1 MRFETEGTLG
11 RATAAGELEPEA
23 ASDLATVALARA
35 AAARLSTLL
44 VDFRELR
51 LKRPLSVA
59 ESYAL
64 GKHLARAG
72 GGLSKVAFLVA
83 SGCAEPNSFALAVAG
98 NRGLPAASF
107 QDEERALRWL
117 ER

>member
-11 RATAAGELEPEA
+11 RVTAGGELEPDA
-23 ASDLATVALARA
+23 VSDLATVALAQA

-51 LKRPLSVA
+51 LTRPLSVA

-72 GGLSKVAFLVA
+72 GGLSKVAFLVPP
-83 SGCAEPNSFALAVAG
+83 GRAEPNSFALAVAG

-107 QDEERALRWL
+107 DDERRALQWL

>member
-1 MRFETEGTLG
+1 MRFESDGTFG
-11 RATAAGELEPEA
+11 RATAGGEVEPDA

-35 AAARLSTLL
+35 SADRLSTLL
-44 VDFRELR
+44 VDFRQLR
-51 LKRPLSVA
+51 LTRPLSVA

-83 SGCAEPNSFALAVAG
+83 PGRAEPNSFALAVAG
-98 NRGLPAASF
+98 NRGLPAAAF
-107 QDEERALRWL
+107 DDEERALQWL
-117 ER
+117 EG